1 MITITTLIISNK
13 RYDYLKETIY
23 SLMKFNSNIFI
34 VVNGFNNEI
43 VIFLEEI
50 KLKYQYINFTILH
63 DKINKSDARNVGV
76 ENINTDLIYFLDDDA
91 FIDKN
96 NIQILQEK
104 FETYPLLGVI
114 GGPNLTPINS
124 TKFEKISGIM
134 LSTYLLS
141 WKMSHRYVSIGK
153 DRYTDD
159 SELILCNLAIKKD
172 LFTKYNLKFEKLLHY
187 NEENLLLEE
196 LKNNNVKILYSPDLS
211 VYHHRRSSLLP
222 FSLQVFYSG
231 KGRALMTFFIPSS
244 LRLFHLLPSIFI
256 FYLIALYFG
265 KMTFILLFIYLLV
278 SLYNVLFTAILYN
291 INIYDI
297 ALMLVITFISHLSY
311 GIGFITGIIQGTIWK
326 IKKIF

>member
-1 MITITTLIISNK
+1 
-13 RYDYLKETIY
+13 
-23 SLMKFNSNIFI
+23 
-34 VVNGFNNEI
+34 
-43 VIFLEEI
+43 
-50 KLKYQYINFTILH
+50 
-63 DKINKSDARNVGV
+63 
-76 ENINTDLIYFLDDDA
+76 
-91 FIDKN
+91 
-96 NIQILQEK
+96 
-104 FETYPLLGVI
+104 
-114 GGPNLTPINS
+114 
-124 TKFEKISGIM
+124 
-134 LSTYLLS
+134 
-141 WKMSHRYVSIGK
+141 
-153 DRYTDD
+153 
-159 SELILCNLAIKKD
+159 
-172 LFTKYNLKFEKLLHY
+172 
-187 NEENLLLEE
+187 
-196 LKNNNVKILYSPDLS
+196 
-211 VYHHRRSSLLP
+211 LLP